1 MHPVQLPVLRALPPN
16 AAALY
21 ATQQAGVHCHL
32 LDQRAHRFDSSQY
45 TGVKYVLAQL
55 DYLQEEAAD
64 VSFTPTYSI
73 HNAKGKKVDEFYG
86 VNPQKLDDHLWLH
99 S

>member
-1 MHPVQLPVLRALPPN
+1 MLPHFMRLSKQVSFGCSGNWSDLN
-16 AAALY
+16 
-21 ATQQAGVHCHL
+21 H
-32 LDQRAHRFDSSQY
+32 HRSQF

-55 DYLQEEAAD
+55 DYLQEEATD
-64 VSFTPTYSI
+64 ISYTPTYTV
-73 HNAKGKKVDEFYG
+73 HNAKGKKVDEFFG